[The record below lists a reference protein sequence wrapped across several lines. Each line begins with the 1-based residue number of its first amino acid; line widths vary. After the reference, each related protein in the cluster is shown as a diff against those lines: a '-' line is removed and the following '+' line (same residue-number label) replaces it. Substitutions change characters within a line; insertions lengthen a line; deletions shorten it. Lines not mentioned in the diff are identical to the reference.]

1 MKQETATQTKKVY
14 CVSKDETENPK
25 LKAKI
30 LANGRDS
37 LFLEYYLGYH
47 TEVDKR
53 TGKEVIK
60 KERQFEFLSL
70 YLWRAPRTSEER
82 QENKDTLMLAK
93 KIRFERGQQMLEDMQ
108 GYRLK
113 IKNEAIN
120 FIDWCRSYCNNYT
133 KKDKRVISLSIDRF
147 VDFLR
152 ETPEYERFSY
162 RVTPNMVTKEMMV
175 KFVDYL
181 QQRSRG
187 EGAHTLFLRFKK
199 IVKNAVEKEVF
210 AKNPCDGIVIRVDKN
225 AIKKDILSQDEIMRL
240 INTHY
245 LHENK
250 EVRRA
255 FIFSLYTGLRFCDV
269 NQLMFANVDMANRML
284 RFDQS
289 KTKGHSN
296 ASMVQIPLSD
306 TILKLIGTSSDGDR
320 EQTIFNLPSHTMCLK
335 ALRRW
340 VKNAGIDKHITWH
353 CARHSF
359 AVNIL
364 NNGANI
370 KTVSSLLGHSG
381 LQHTEKYTRAVD
393 ALKQAA
399 IDSLPE
405 LDVFDNVI

>member
-1 MKQETATQTKKVY
+1 MKQEIDTPKRKVY
-14 CVSKDETENPK
+14 RISKDETENPK
-25 LKAKI
+25 IMAKE

-37 LFLEYYLGYH
+37 LFLEYYWGCH
-47 TEVDKR
+47 TEVDDS
-53 TGKEVIK
+53 GKEVKK
-60 KERQFEFLSL
+60 KERKREYLNL

-82 QENKDTLMLAK
+82 QENRNTLMLAK
-93 KIRFERGQQMLEDMQ
+93 RIRFERGQQMLEDMQ

-113 IKNEAIN
+113 LKSEEVN
-120 FIDWCRSYCNNYT
+120 FVAWCKSYCDAYT
-133 KKDKRVISLSIDRF
+133 KKDKRVISLAIARF
-147 VDFLR
+147 EDFLH
-152 ETPEYERFSY
+152 ETPEYERFSC
-162 RVTPNMVTKEMMV
+162 RITPNMVTKEMMV

-181 QQRSRG
+181 QRRSRG

-199 IVKNAVEKEVF
+199 IVKNAVEKDVF
-210 AKNPCDGIVIRVDKN
+210 AKNPCDGIVIRTDKN
-225 AIKKDILSQDEIMRL
+225 AIKKDILSQDEMMQL

-245 LHENK
+245 PQENK
-250 EVRRA
+250 EIRRA

-269 NQLMFANVDMANRML
+269 NQLTFSTVDTANKQL
-284 RFDQS
+284 WFDQS

-306 TILKLIGTSSDGDR
+306 TLLKLIGTPSDGDR
-320 EQTIFNLPSHTMCLK
+320 QQRIFDLPSHTMCLK

-340 VKNAGIDKHITWH
+340 VKMSGIDKHITWH

-370 KTVSSLLGHSG
+370 KTVASLLGHSG

-393 ALKQAA
+393 SLKQEA
-399 IDSLPE
+399 INSLPK
-405 LDVFDNVI
+405 LNF

>member
-1 MKQETATQTKKVY
+1 MKQEKSTSTGKTY
-14 CVSKDETENPK
+14 CVSKDATENPK
-25 LKAKI
+25 LMAKE

-37 LFLEYYLGYH
+37 LFLEYYWGCH
-47 TEVDKR
+47 TEVNEL

-60 KERQFEFLSL
+60 KDRQREYLSL

-82 QENKDTLMLAK
+82 QENKDTLLLAK
-93 KIRFERGQQMLEDMQ
+93 KIRFERGQQMLEDTQ

-113 IKNEAIN
+113 IKSEAIN
-120 FIDWCRSYCNNYT
+120 FIEWCRSYCNSYT

-152 ETPEYERFSY
+152 ETPEYERFSV
-162 RVTPNMVTKEMMV
+162 RITPNMVTKEMMV

-199 IVKNAVEKEVF
+199 IVKNAVEKDVF
-210 AKNPCDGIVIRVDKN
+210 VRNPCDGIVIRVDKN
-225 AIKKDILSQDEIMRL
+225 AIKKEILSQDEILRL

-245 LHENK
+245 LHENT
-250 EVRRA
+250 EIRRA

-306 TILKLIGTSSDGDR
+306 TILKLIGTSSEGDR

-399 IDSLPE
+399 IESLPS
-405 LDVFDNVI
+405 LDI

>member
-1 MKQETATQTKKVY
+1 MKQEIATPKRKV
-14 CVSKDETENPK
+14 CRISKDETENPK
-25 LKAKI
+25 LLLKE

-37 LFLEYYLGYH
+37 LFLEYYWGCH
-47 TEVDKR
+47 TEVDS
-53 TGKEVIK
+53 TGMEVK
-60 KERQFEFLSL
+60 KKDRQREYLNL
-70 YLWRAPRTSEER
+70 YLWRAPRTPEER
-82 QENKDTLMLAK
+82 QENKEILMLAK
-93 KIRFERGQQMLEDMQ
+93 KIRFERGQQMLEDIK

-113 IKNEAIN
+113 LKSEEVN
-120 FIDWCRSYCNNYT
+120 FIDWCRSYCDAYT

-152 ETPEYERFSY
+152 ETPEYERLSH
-162 RVTPNMVTKEMMV
+162 RITPNMLNKEMMV
-175 KFVDYL
+175 RFVDYL

-199 IVKNAVEKEVF
+199 IVKNAVEKEVL
-210 AKNPCDGIVIRVDKN
+210 AKNPCDGVVIRVDKN
-225 AIKKDILSQDEIMRL
+225 AIKKDILSQDEIIQV

-245 LHENK
+245 PRENK

-269 NQLMFANVDMANRML
+269 NQLTFANVDTSNRML
-284 RFDQS
+284 LFDQS
-289 KTKGHSN
+289 KTKGHSH

-306 TILKLIGTSSDGDR
+306 TILKLIGAPADGDR
-320 EQTIFNLPSHTMCLK
+320 KQRIFKLPSHTMCLK

-340 VKNAGIDKHITWH
+340 TEVAGIDKHITWH

-359 AVNIL
+359 AVSIL

-381 LQHTEKYTRAVD
+381 LQHTEKYTRVVD
-393 ALKQAA
+393 SLKQEA
-399 IDSLPE
+399 INSLP
-405 LDVFDNVI
+405 VVNF